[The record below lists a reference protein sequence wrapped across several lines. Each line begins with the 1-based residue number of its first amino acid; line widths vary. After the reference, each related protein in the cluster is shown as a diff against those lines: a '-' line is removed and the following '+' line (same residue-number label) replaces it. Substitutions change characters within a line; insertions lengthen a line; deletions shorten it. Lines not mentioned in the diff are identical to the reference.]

1 MFPSDEEISHAK
13 WLEARGILTTE
24 KIESFKERVLNVM
37 DKQID
42 IEEHCDALM
51 RAASLAHYGLL
62 GSVKNMTLTDVYLRD
77 IPAKHLASLTSCVT
91 RYLHIENVSSCDLV
105 SILTSVKCQRL
116 GIYSLG
122 REETKALVQAMESG
136 VEEVEL
142 RCEVTLDIEALAEY
156 SGQGVC
162 RRVKIL
168 SETLVEERL
177 YQTLKEK
184 LGWAHN
190 INWRFEEEE
199 TSNPYPGN
207 YSISVYSISRTDA
220 RELQSSK
227 FFSIWT
233 GLFPLFDDEDP

>member
-51 RAASLAHYGLL
+51 RAASLAHNGLL
-62 GSVKNMTLTDVYLRD
+62 GSVKYMTLTDVYLRD
-77 IPAKHLASLTSCVT
+77 IPAQHLASLASCVT
-91 RYLHIENVSSCDLV
+91 RYLHIENVSGCYLV

-136 VEEVEL
+136 VEEVML
-142 RCEVTLDIEALAEY
+142 GGRVTLDIEALTEY

-162 RRVKIL
+162 R
-168 SETLVEERL
+168 EVELRNDRYREELR
-177 YQTLKEK
+177 T
-184 LGWAHN
+184 WAKTRSW
-190 INWRFEEEE
+190 IVIKD
-199 TSNPYPGN
+199 
-207 YSISVYSISRTDA
+207 YSDSYKVFHICR
-220 RELQSSK
+220 
-227 FFSIWT
+227 
-233 GLFPLFDDEDP
+233 